1 MYQEGPLTKKP
12 LHYVIRC
19 AGCGSE
25 IQISPLELAGR
36 MVICTQCHLAN
47 PTRFFDVRGRLGG
60 IENPI

>member
-1 MYQEGPLTKKP
+1 VYQEGPLTKKP

-47 PTRFFDVRGRLGG
+47 PTPIFKVLRGIRGP
-60 IENPI
+60 ENPI